1 MKIAR
6 TIANQTQPAPYQAI
20 KTPSIPTTTIRQT
33 PKPTDQ
39 APEDGKA
46 VTSRTMEH
54 DSNDLDLVKLE

>member
-6 TIANQTQPAPYQAI
+6 TIANQTQPAPHQAI
-20 KTPSIPTTTIRQT
+20 KTPSIPTTTIRQM

-46 VTSRTMEH
+46 VNSKTMEH
-54 DSNDLDLVKLE
+54 DSNDLDIVKLE